1 MSTAGKVLVVLIL
14 LASFAWIALAAGVD
28 QLSRNGN
35 AALAKAAAD
44 LQKAEENL
52 AQSQADMIRLKDQT
66 TVAQEAGD
74 QRLTVLSSQRLDVDR
89 TSSALK
95 DFLNKLQ
102 HQHETVQATIKVA
115 EQSKLQRTTEKENEV
130 KAKADAEAEV
140 ESLMAKSTEL
150 TNRLNALREEFKNL
164 FSSNVDMVASSR
176 SKSDSTPNR

>member
-44 LQKAEENL
+44 LQKAQDAL
-52 AQSQADMIRLKDQT
+52 AQSQADMVRLKDQT
-66 TVAQEAGD
+66 TVAQETGD
-74 QRLTVLSSQRLDVDR
+74 QLLAVLASQRLDVDR
-89 TSSALK
+89 ASTALK

-102 HQHETVQATIKVA
+102 HQLETVQTTIAAA
-115 EQSKLQRTTEKENEV
+115 EQSKQQRTTEKEAEV

-150 TNRLNALREEFKNL
+150 TNRLNALREEFKDV
-164 FSSNVDMVASSR
+164 FSSNVDMVASGKP
-176 SKSDSTPNR
+176 KSDSTPNR